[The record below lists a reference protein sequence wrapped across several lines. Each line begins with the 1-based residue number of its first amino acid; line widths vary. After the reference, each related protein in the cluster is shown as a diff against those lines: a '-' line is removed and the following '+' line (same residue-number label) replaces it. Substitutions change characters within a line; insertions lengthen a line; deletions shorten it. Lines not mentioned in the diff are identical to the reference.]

1 MSGVATAIAGGAVV
15 GAGVSIFEGNQARNA
30 ELDAANMANN
40 TQTAEYNLNRNDQAP
55 WREAGATAL
64 SDLNAKMPS
73 LNKPFSMSDF
83 TQDPG
88 YNFRLQQGQKALE
101 GSAAARGGLLG
112 GDTMKALT
120 NYNQDAA
127 SAEFGSAFERYNANN
142 DRTFNR
148 LASVAGLGQTATA
161 NVGAQGM
168 NMANQVGANIT
179 GAGNAAAAGNVSTA
193 NTINSTIGTGMN
205 TWMMNQYLNNPSNLN
220 NSANR
225 PANTSSP
232 Y

>member
-15 GAGVSIFEGNQARNA
+15 GAGVSIFEGNQARSA

-40 TQTAEYNLNRNDQAP
+40 TQTAEYNQNRNDQAP
-55 WREAGATAL
+55 WREAGANAL
-64 SDLNAKMPS
+64 GDLTKQMPT

-83 TQDPG
+83 TADPG

-112 GDTMKALT
+112 GDTMRALT

-127 SAEFGSAFERYNANN
+127 SAEYGAAFDRYNINN
-142 DRTFNR
+142 TNTFNR
-148 LASVAGLGQTATA
+148 LSSVAGLGQTATA
-161 NVGAQGM
+161 NIGTQGM
-168 NMANQVGANIT
+168 NMANQVGSNMT
-179 GAGNAAAAGNVSTA
+179 GMGNANAAANVSTA
-193 NTINSTIGTGMN
+193 NSINSAIGTGMN
-205 TWMMNQYLNNPSNLN
+205 TWMMNQYLN
-220 NSANR
+220 R
-225 PANTSSP
+225 PAGTSSP